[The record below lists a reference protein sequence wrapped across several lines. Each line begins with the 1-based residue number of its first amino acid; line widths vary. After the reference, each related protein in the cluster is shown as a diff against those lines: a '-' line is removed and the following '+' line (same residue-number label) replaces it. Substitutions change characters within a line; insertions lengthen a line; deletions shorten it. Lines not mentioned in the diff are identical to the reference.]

1 MYYFDNRVVIM
12 SWRAMSTYTDSES
25 YQIIWLVRRL
35 FRALSQKSTEN
46 LEGFGIS
53 VADRAVME
61 FLYPKKMLS
70 VPEIAEQ
77 YKVSRQHI
85 QVTVNSL
92 LETGLVVTKEN
103 PRHKRS
109 PLIMLNAKG
118 RKMFAAVLKKDE
130 EAVDLLFSNVSK
142 SKVQITRQTLQ
153 SLLNELT

>member
-1 MYYFDNRVVIM
+1 MRGKTM
-12 SWRAMSTYTDSES
+12 SKIPESES
-25 YQIIWLVRRL
+25 YQVIWLIRRL
-35 FRALSQKSTEN
+35 FRALSQKSSEN

-61 FLYPKKMLS
+61 FLYPEKMLS

-92 LETGLVVTKEN
+92 MGNRLVVTKEN

-118 RKMFAAVLKKDE
+118 RKLFAAVLKKDE
-130 EAVDLLFSNVSK
+130 EAVNLLFSHVSENN
-142 SKVQITRQTLQ
+142 VQITRQTLQ
-153 SLLNELT
+153 TLLNELT

>member
-1 MYYFDNRVVIM
+1 
-12 SWRAMSTYTDSES
+12 MSTIPESES
-25 YQIIWLVRRL
+25 YQVIWLVRRL
-35 FRALSQKSTEN
+35 FRALSQKSNEN

-61 FLYPKKMLS
+61 FLYPEKMLS
-70 VPEIAEQ
+70 VPEVAEQ

-92 LETGLVVTKEN
+92 LEMRLVATKEN

-118 RKMFAAVLKKDE
+118 RKLFAAVLKKDE
-130 EAVDLLFSNVSK
+130 EAVSLLFSHVSK
-142 SKVQITRQTLQ
+142 NNVQITRQTLQ

>member
-1 MYYFDNRVVIM
+1 MTKENQNKP
-12 SWRAMSTYTDSES
+12 

-35 FRALSQKSTEN
+35 FRALSNKANEN
-46 LEGFGIS
+46 LEGMGIT

-61 FLYPKKMLS
+61 FLYPDKTLS
-70 VPEIAEQ
+70 VPEIAEL

-85 QVTVNSL
+85 QQTVNSL
-92 LETGLVVTKEN
+92 LDVGLVKTKEN

-118 RKMFAAVLKKDE
+118 RELFGDIKKKEEEIIKVLFADISR
-130 EAVDLLFSNVSK
+130 DNI
-142 SKVQITRQTLQ
+142 KVTQNTLQ